1 MKVFSDEVSE
11 LYRKYIIELKLP
23 AKQSLFLL
31 WGTDSNNEDED
42 YLMLN
47 PENKILVFPKI
58 KELLHY
64 VKTTG
69 ETLKDAA
76 KTRAWARDYKANRSY
91 TSYDIEELITLMENS
106 DKPLENYTKEEAI
119 ETSTFCSLFSDYA
132 YQLKQEEL
140 IRLYHDEDLAVF
152 QDWVNAQYL
161 WKPDE
166 DYLAALTDQL
176 KKIDDENIKTIIRKM
191 YRYFIENIV
200 VVKAP
205 DY

>member
-1 MKVFSDEVSE
+1 MKIFSDEVSE
-11 LYRKYIIELKLP
+11 LYRKYIIKLKLP
-23 AKQSLFLL
+23 AGQSLYLL
-31 WGTDSNNEDED
+31 WGTDTNNEEVD

-47 PENKILVFPKI
+47 PENKILAFPKI

-64 VKTTG
+64 VKTSGT
-69 ETLKDAA
+69 TLKDAA
-76 KTRAWARDYKANRSY
+76 KTRAWARDYKANRAY
-91 TSYDIEELITLMENS
+91 TSYDIEQLITLMENS

-132 YQLKQEEL
+132 CQLKQEEL
-140 IRLYHDEDLAVF
+140 IRLYHNEDLAIF

-166 DYLAALTDQL
+166 GYLAALTDQL
-176 KKIDDENIKTIIRKM
+176 RKINDKNIKTIISKM
-191 YRYFIENIV
+191 YRYLIENIV

-205 DY
+205 AY